1 MDRGMASRDFHRV
14 STDVRAW
21 LGGVVGSGDGYAAW
35 TRRNALRRWGLVA
48 LVLLAFVAIA
58 IGGYA
63 IGASQA
69 GTSIRPDRRE
79 RMRVSSA
86 GPRSAPARV
95 REGVPV
101 RPPAGVRTRVPRRLQ
116 GGLPRRVRS
125 RRSRGTRSRTG
136 ERTVNLRNASNAIE
150 PRRRRF
156 WRLSP
161 DPRLRIGILVSLLA
175 VVVGVTAYVI
185 ARYEGVDPSQDQ
197 NLQHQAYRASFE
209 VAHADAAAQAR
220 QAGRRAG
227 ERAGEKA
234 GQHAGANAGERRGA
248 AAVKSERWRRSPR
261 EQAIEAAQARAATRR
276 GSRQHQPTQPTAPTP
291 TVTAPPAEPAP
302 APAPAPAGHRHP
314 RRKRPASTRP
324 ATPAERHRSPG
335 LVPVGEREAHALRLD
350 AEPIGEMGAKLYLA
364 SPLKPVAGEAAG
376 ELARERAVGAAAA
389 IGVNRLDHP
398 LGEAHVA
405 GAQ

>member
-1 MDRGMASRDFHRV
+1 M
-14 STDVRAW
+14 
-21 LGGVVGSGDGYAAW
+21 
-35 TRRNALRRWGLVA
+35 
-48 LVLLAFVAIA
+48 
-58 IGGYA
+58 
-63 IGASQA
+63 
-69 GTSIRPDRRE
+69 
-79 RMRVSSA
+79 
-86 GPRSAPARV
+86 
-95 REGVPV
+95 
-101 RPPAGVRTRVPRRLQ
+101 
-116 GGLPRRVRS
+116 
-125 RRSRGTRSRTG
+125 
-136 ERTVNLRNASNAIE
+136 NLRNASNAIE

-209 VAHADAAAQAR
+209 VARADAAAQAR

-248 AAVKSERWRRSPR
+248 AAVKSELAAIA
-261 EQAIEAAQARAATRR
+261 EQQAIEAAQARAATRR

-302 APAPAPAGHRHP
+302 APAPAPAPRRHP

-324 ATPAERHRSPG
+324 ATPAERHRLAG

-350 AEPIGEMGAKLYLA
+350 AEPIGEMGAKLYLP

-389 IGVNRLDHP
+389 IGVNRLDTRLAKPCRWSAVTTVRSATDSFRRSLRTTLKPTTMGSPTLPAESIARTEIACFLP
-398 LGEAHVA
+398 LPGFDRALTL
-405 GAQ
+405 